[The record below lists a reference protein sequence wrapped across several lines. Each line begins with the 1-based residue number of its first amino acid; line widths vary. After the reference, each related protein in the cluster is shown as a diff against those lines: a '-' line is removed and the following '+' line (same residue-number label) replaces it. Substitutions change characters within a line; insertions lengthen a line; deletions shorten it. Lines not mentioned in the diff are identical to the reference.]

1 MAIYIL
7 IVNLYV
13 HLMVDEN
20 REQIRQQ
27 NKESFEEPLTLR
39 ELVLSLKGFFTNK
52 NLTKYMTILIFWRV
66 GFSPV
71 ECSSDTILL

>member
-1 MAIYIL
+1 
-7 IVNLYV
+7 
-13 HLMVDEN
+13 MVDEN

-52 NLTKYMTILIFWRV
+52 NLTKYMTILIFWQV